1 MPSSGKRKT
10 PGTGK
15 PTKNAT
21 GGTDLGVGTLRYAMY
36 TVIKLAKNEGRTDLR
51 AEEIRDRTRNAK
63 KVEEGYYD
71 WSKSKTPLNSISATA
86 TTCRYFINHGN
97 WRIALRDDLENND
110 DTCFMCGRESNLV
123 QCDGNGC
130 TNSCKLL
137 AFPGIFTSGF
147 TKKPTWATLNP
158 SPAVYPQFIQLALAN
173 PTTFTALR
181 PGSTD
186 AQRKAFKTGEF
197 NPVIPTTERTQGSS
211 KPTEMSKPVARP
223 VARPTGRGR
232 PPKERR
238 EPEVPEKPKTKLCE
252 KPFLQKP
259 AEAKSSA
266 KPVEKAAHKA
276 PEKLSGKKEARPGKP
291 PGTGRPVGRPPKERK
306 EAEATDK

>member
-130 TNSCKLL
+130 TNSFHPACASESDDIYRLTTWFCPECK
-137 AFPGIFTSGF
+137 A
-147 TKKPTWATLNP
+147 
-158 SPAVYPQFIQLALAN
+158 
-173 PTTFTALR
+173 

-306 EAEATDK
+306 EAEATDKVRSKLF